1 MILLF
6 ELIMGLIILGAIGL
20 FIWTLRSRHT
30 RTLDIGYYK
39 GQWAKVLKT
48 LSTGEQGWRLAIID
62 ADKLLDQALR
72 QHGAKG
78 ETLGDRLRDREKLF
92 SKYNDLWAAHKLRNK
107 LVHEPQVNLS
117 KAMAGRALQEFQRAL
132 KELGA
137 LA

>member
-1 MILLF
+1 MYSEVAVF
-6 ELIMGLIILGAIGL
+6 
-20 FIWTLRSRHT
+20 T
-30 RTLDIGYYK
+30 RGKCFGFD
-39 GQWAKVLKT
+39 AKTQRRKV
-48 LSTGEQGWRLAIID
+48 SQGWRLAIID

-92 SKYNDLWAAHKLRNK
+92 SKYNDLWSAHKLRNR
-107 LVHEPQVNLS
+107 LVHEPQVS
-117 KAMAGRALQEFQRAL
+117 RTKAAAGRALQEFQRAL